1 MSYAARLAMR
11 TEICFLHILGVAVA
25 ATVNGRK
32 GGGDAEASISIDC
45 IFLGRK
51 EQNYIK
57 WLLRSPG
64 NGEASFTQP
73 ATEPFCGKSVEHA

>member
-11 TEICFLHILGVAVA
+11 TEICFLHILGVAA
-25 ATVNGRK
+25 ATQPLSMGEGTEGERE

-57 WLLRSPG
+57 WL
-64 NGEASFTQP
+64 
-73 ATEPFCGKSVEHA
+73 VV